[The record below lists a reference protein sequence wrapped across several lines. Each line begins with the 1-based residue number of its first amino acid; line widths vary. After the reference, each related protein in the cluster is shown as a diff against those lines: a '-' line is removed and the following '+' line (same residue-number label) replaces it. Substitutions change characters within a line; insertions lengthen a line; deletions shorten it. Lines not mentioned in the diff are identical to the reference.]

1 MHPLVIGTALLQ
13 APLAAEIAGVLQDPE
28 VDVGRV
34 SVYVKV
40 LGGDT
45 VYSLSPDTPLIPAS
59 TMKIVTA
66 AYAFHVLGPDY
77 SPTTL
82 AWREGDSVYLAG
94 GGDPGLEIEE
104 LEALAAAVGVTS
116 ADKVYFDD
124 QFLGAERYAPTW
136 PQGDIR
142 MGYGQPISALTVNGG
157 RAEVWVEGD
166 RAFFKPRNFGLTIV
180 PRLSRGGGGVRVD
193 HDSRAWAVGVTGG
206 AKDGPIRVDTVV
218 LPDPGLCAARVFAPQ
233 AQRSP
238 NLSPPPPGGPP
249 ISLVRARTIES
260 LCAKMLTE
268 SNNTYAETLFRVAG
282 KFATGSGAWSD
293 AARGAE
299 AFLRSREL
307 MPGTFR
313 VADGS
318 GLSRANR
325 LSARSLAS
333 LLEQTLLSGDGTRFL
348 RCLATPGSGTLRSR
362 LAGCRVWAKTGTLTG
377 ASSLAGMVECVDS
390 EGTVKRYVFAI
401 LMNDYKSSAASVRA
415 VQDKIVK
422 CLATPVANEAPL
434 KRKEVPASAFGR

>member
-13 APLAAEIAGVLQDPE
+13 APLAADIAAVLQDPD
-28 VDVGRV
+28 VDVGRA
-34 SVYVKV
+34 SVYVKA
-40 LGGDT
+40 LGGEA
-45 VYSLSPDTPLIPAS
+45 VYALSPDTPLIPAS

-82 AWREGDSVYLAG
+82 AWRDGDAVFLAG
-94 GGDPGLEIEE
+94 GGDPGLQIEE
-104 LEALAAAVGVTS
+104 LEALAAAVGVTP

-124 QFLGAERYAPTW
+124 QFLGPERYAPTW

-166 RAFFKPRNFGLTIV
+166 RAYFKPRNFGLTIV

-206 AKDGPIRVDTVV
+206 AKSGPIRVDTVV

-233 AQRSP
+233 AQRAP
-238 NLSPPPPGGPP
+238 NLVPPPPGGPP
-249 ISLVRARTIES
+249 ISLVRARTIET
-260 LCAKMLTE
+260 LCAKMLTD
-268 SNNTYAETLFRVAG
+268 SNNTYAETILRVTG
-282 KFATGSGAWSD
+282 KLATGSGAWSD
-293 AARGAE
+293 AAQGAE

-307 MPGTFR
+307 APGTFR

-325 LSARSLAS
+325 ISARSLAS
-333 LLEQTLLSGDGTRFL
+333 LLEQTLLSDNGAKFL
-348 RCLATPGSGTLRSR
+348 RCLASPGLGTLRSR

-377 ASSLAGMVECVDS
+377 ASSLAGMVECTDS
-390 EGTVKRYVFAI
+390 DGTVRRYVFAI
-401 LMNDYKSSAASVRA
+401 IMNDYKSSAASIRA
-415 VQDKIVK
+415 VQDRIVK
-422 CLATPVANEAPL
+422 RLATPSANEASL
-434 KRKEVPASAFGR
+434 NRKEVPTSAFGR